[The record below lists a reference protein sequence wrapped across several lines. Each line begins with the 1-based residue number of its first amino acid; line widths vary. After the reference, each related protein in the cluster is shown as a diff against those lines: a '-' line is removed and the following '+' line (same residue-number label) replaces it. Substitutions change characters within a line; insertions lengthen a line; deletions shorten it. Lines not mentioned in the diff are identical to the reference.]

1 MILNTYQQNRNK
13 IKIFSQSLA
22 LSTLLSSML
31 VAEDNGFYA
40 SIGYQIGQA
49 QQKVN
54 NKSSVITQKIIS
66 EMQNDANYIA
76 NNNNGVLNSLS
87 NSILNAFFNA
97 LSNTNAIASCANGQI
112 DCSNNQAGVIKTIQ
126 KRLEADSNTQK
137 AYYSSLNLQNLA
149 TQLIATIGQSSWNKA
164 HTYNPLVDIMKLSSA
179 NLNSMVK
186 NSISLFPN
194 IDNLNPQS
202 SMNQVQKDYNALKVF
217 VDKANLL
224 NNALEKPLMDSYLN
238 ELNNIASETHSQ
250 EAINSLKNIQEQF
263 QGINALINEQASSGG
278 CSYSNN
284 PPYFAT
290 ANSTNNLG
298 TGCNQTLAINVLS
311 SDLQKKLE
319 TLQNTLANDL
329 KHLADVPNNSAKNAY
344 AQILETMKNQV
355 GGILNANT
363 LSNLMVYLNGI
374 NNASGYGQQQN
385 ILTPNSLDNQITN
398 AINSSSGAKIAAN
411 EQDAI
416 TETLNALEKFQQ
428 QNPNYD
434 FNGNT
439 TLQKLFDT
447 QDKGSIYY
455 QLKNQGQLL
464 TNTLNNAY
472 NTINTTYTSPNGL
485 ESILNN
491 QNLMYSIN
499 QAITANTLKQLGV
512 TNYTNFTDYTKAFI
526 NNLQQAST
534 NPNSGITTQALTTE
548 MNNMIRLVQLMINS
562 DSSGYLKDYTSSLD
576 NLITE
581 LQNAQSQ
588 LNNTS
593 MNSVINNILQTI
605 SNQTSSVQV
614 FSQNLSQLLASKNN
628 TDLSQLQ
635 SFIKEI
641 NQKMTNLENS
651 IQSHTDTRAF
661 YQYNAGV
668 SKQQGIANG
677 IGVSIGYKQFFGKQ
691 RFFGIRYY
699 GFFDYNHASIGV
711 TSNQVA
717 TNIYTY
723 GVGTDLLYNFFRR
736 TFVSKAINVGI
747 FGGIQI
753 AGNTWESSLDNQIK
767 SQWGSKTINPTNFQF
782 LFNLGFRTNF
792 ASLISQASS
801 KKFLR
806 GRLLQQGI
814 EFGVKIPTINQQYL
828 KSHSADLEYRR
839 LYSFYVNYVVGF

>member
-179 NLNSMVK
+179 NLDSMVK

-263 QGINALINEQASSGG
+263 QGINALINEQAGSGG

-329 KHLADVPNNSAKNAY
+329 KNLADVPNNSAKNAY

-355 GGILNANT
+355 GGH
-363 LSNLMVYLNGI
+363 
-374 NNASGYGQQQN
+374 
-385 ILTPNSLDNQITN
+385 
-398 AINSSSGAKIAAN
+398 
-411 EQDAI
+411 
-416 TETLNALEKFQQ
+416 
-428 QNPNYD
+428 
-434 FNGNT
+434 
-439 TLQKLFDT
+439 
-447 QDKGSIYY
+447 
-455 QLKNQGQLL
+455 
-464 TNTLNNAY
+464 
-472 NTINTTYTSPNGL
+472 
-485 ESILNN
+485 
-491 QNLMYSIN
+491 
-499 QAITANTLKQLGV
+499 
-512 TNYTNFTDYTKAFI
+512 
-526 NNLQQAST
+526 
-534 NPNSGITTQALTTE
+534 
-548 MNNMIRLVQLMINS
+548 
-562 DSSGYLKDYTSSLD
+562 
-576 NLITE
+576 
-581 LQNAQSQ
+581 SQ
-588 LNNTS
+588 C
-593 MNSVINNILQTI
+593 
-605 SNQTSSVQV
+605 
-614 FSQNLSQLLASKNN
+614 
-628 TDLSQLQ
+628 
-635 SFIKEI
+635 
-641 NQKMTNLENS
+641 
-651 IQSHTDTRAF
+651 
-661 YQYNAGV
+661 
-668 SKQQGIANG
+668 
-677 IGVSIGYKQFFGKQ
+677 
-691 RFFGIRYY
+691 
-699 GFFDYNHASIGV
+699 
-711 TSNQVA
+711 
-717 TNIYTY
+717 
-723 GVGTDLLYNFFRR
+723 
-736 TFVSKAINVGI
+736 
-747 FGGIQI
+747 
-753 AGNTWESSLDNQIK
+753 
-767 SQWGSKTINPTNFQF
+767 
-782 LFNLGFRTNF
+782 
-792 ASLISQASS
+792 
-801 KKFLR
+801 
-806 GRLLQQGI
+806 
-814 EFGVKIPTINQQYL
+814 
-828 KSHSADLEYRR
+828 
-839 LYSFYVNYVVGF
+839 